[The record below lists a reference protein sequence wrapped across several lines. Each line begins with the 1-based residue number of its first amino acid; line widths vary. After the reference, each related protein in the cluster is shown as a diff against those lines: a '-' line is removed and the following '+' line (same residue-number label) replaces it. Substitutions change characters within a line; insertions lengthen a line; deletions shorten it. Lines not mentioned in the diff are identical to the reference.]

1 MPRVTAFLALLA
13 AALCWGAGNV
23 ANKTVL
29 DHLGPLTVV
38 GLRCLLATMVMAPFA
53 LRELRANRD
62 GTWLLSTIRVSLL
75 FAAALILQQFAY
87 VSTSVTNA
95 SFLVNTATI
104 MTPAFAWLA
113 FGVRPGPVIVC
124 AAPMTFVG
132 ALLMARASFAPNF
145 LNVGDLFC
153 LASAAAYAAWMVA
166 LGAHAM
172 THGRPLATTVMQ
184 FATTAILVLPAAV
197 LTEPLVPNALSKAWP
212 DLLVL
217 GVVSTAVAFGLM
229 TWAQR
234 YVEASMAS
242 ILTSAES
249 LFGAAGGYLLL
260 NERTP
265 AVGIVGA
272 GLILAAIVMVALDD
286 KPAVVPDRSPRKPV
300 TPHPLI
306 LTAQEKAVLPV
317 PQAAGFGM
325 PPPLH
330 LPPPTYNR
338 TTSQSQF
345 HHK

>member
-1 MPRVTAFLALLA
+1 MPRVTASLALLA

-29 DHLGPLTVV
+29 NHLGPLTVV
-38 GLRCLLATMVMAPFA
+38 GLRCALATLVMAPFA

-62 GTWLLSTIRVSLL
+62 CDWLPSAFRVSLL

-104 MTPAFAWLA
+104 MTPAFAWFA
-113 FGVRPGPVIVC
+113 FGVRPQAAIVC
-124 AAPMTFVG
+124 AAPMTLLG
-132 ALLMARASFAPNF
+132 AFLMARASFAPNV
-145 LNVGDLFC
+145 LNVGDLLC
-153 LASAAAYAAWMVA
+153 LASAVAYAAWMVA

-184 FATTAILVLPAAV
+184 FGTTAVLVLPVAMLA
-197 LTEPLVPNALSKAWP
+197 EPLAGGALSAAWL
-212 DLLVL
+212 DLVIL
-217 GVVSTAVAFGLM
+217 GLVSTAVAFGLM

-234 YVEASMAS
+234 YVAASTAS

-249 LFGAAGGYLLL
+249 LFGAAGAYLLL

-265 AVGIVGA
+265 LVGIFGA
-272 GLILAAIVMVALDD
+272 GLILAAIVLVALGD
-286 KPAVVPDRSPRKPV
+286 KAASAPEPVQRKPMV
-300 TPHPLI
+300 
-306 LTAQEKAVLPV
+306 
-317 PQAAGFGM
+317 

-330 LPPPTYNR
+330 LPA
-338 TTSQSQF
+338 TTSRPF
-345 HHK
+345 DRNF